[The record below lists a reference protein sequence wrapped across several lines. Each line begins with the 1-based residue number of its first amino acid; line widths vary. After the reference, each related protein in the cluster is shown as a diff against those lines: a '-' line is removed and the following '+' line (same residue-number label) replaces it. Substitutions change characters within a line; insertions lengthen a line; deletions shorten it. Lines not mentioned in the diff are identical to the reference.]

1 MRINIVMGFFLPV
14 PPMAGGSTEKT
25 WHGLAREFAAR
36 GHAVTVLSRQWPD
49 LPTNETC
56 EGVQHRRL
64 PGYTHTASL
73 ARNLWLDLL
82 WSRRIG
88 RALPPA
94 EITVVNCVS
103 LPVWLGWFRG
113 TAGRLVVLTG
123 RMPKGQYRLY
133 GRVDRVLAA
142 SSVVRDAVLAE
153 NPALAPRIRVVGYPI
168 DWRSLAEPPRVPTAS
183 PLTIGYVGRLHREK
197 GLELL
202 AAAATRLA
210 ARTDLPPWR
219 LLLCGPADVARGGS
233 GPEFAAGLERTL
245 GATLP
250 PDRFT
255 LLPPEFSG
263 ARLAAVYRQIDIF
276 GYPSLAERG
285 ETFGVAVA
293 EAMAAG
299 AVPVVSALPSF
310 TDFVRPGANGVVFDH
325 AAPGAAGLLADAL
338 AGLIAD
344 PARRGE
350 LARAAR
356 ESVRQYDFP
365 LMAGRLLEDFST
377 LLPAPDRQ
385 T

>member
-1 MRINIVMGFFLPV
+1 MKINVVMGFFLPV
-14 PPMAGGSTEKT
+14 PPLAGGSTEKT
-25 WHGLAREFAAR
+25 WHGLGREFAAR
-36 GHAVTVLSRQWPD
+36 GHQVTIFSRRWSG
-49 LPTNETC
+49 LPMEETLA
-56 EGVQHRRL
+56 GVRHRRL

-82 WSRRIG
+82 WSWRIG

-94 EITVVNCVS
+94 EITVVTCVS

-113 TAGRLVVLTG
+113 AAGRLVVLTG

-133 GRVDRVLAA
+133 RRVDRVLAA

-168 DWRSLAEPPRVPTAS
+168 DWRPLAEPPRAPAAG
-183 PLTIGYVGRLHREK
+183 PLTVGYVGRLHREK

-202 AAAATRLA
+202 AAAAARLA
-210 ARTDLPPWR
+210 ARTELPPWR
-219 LLLCGPADVARGGS
+219 LLLCGPTDVARGGS
-233 GPEFAAGLERTL
+233 GPDFAAGLERTL
-245 GATLP
+245 GAALP

-255 LLPPEFSG
+255 LLPPEFSD
-263 ARLAAVYRQIDIF
+263 ARLAAVYRQIDVF

-299 AVPVVSALPSF
+299 AVPVVSALRSF

-325 AAPGAAGLLADAL
+325 TCPGAAGLLADAL

-344 PARRGE
+344 PTRRGE
-350 LARAAR
+350 LARTAR